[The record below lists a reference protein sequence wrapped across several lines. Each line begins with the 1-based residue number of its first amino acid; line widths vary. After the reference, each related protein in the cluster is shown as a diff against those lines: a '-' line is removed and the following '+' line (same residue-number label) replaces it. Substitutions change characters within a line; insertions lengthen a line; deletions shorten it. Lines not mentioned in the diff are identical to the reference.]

1 MTIACQIVASLGALR
16 AMFGSPPD
24 SAKLQ
29 AWWHWMDDSYTP
41 ETLRADIDAMAALGI
56 GAAHVFEPG
65 AYFPIRRFW
74 CRMMSDEW
82 LLRFDSAL
90 ALAKERGIALG
101 FHNCPGWSSSGGPWI
116 DYAHSMKIVVAGCVD
131 LSGSERS
138 VVVPC
143 SKAVVG
149 GFHRD
154 ISLLAVQIPDDP
166 GPSRASRAFPTTLR
180 IAEKG
185 SADSMVFEFDGGVPP
200 VGTMILEWADGSHH
214 SVVDV
219 ESSADGLVWR
229 LLGRHHLMYYNSP
242 LTPKTVSFDE
252 PSPGDRFIRVTFRY
266 VESPAHVRHKD
277 VVLHAVSFSSIRHV
291 DDLDDKAGL
300 RGHGLAYRPPAD
312 GKASLPGLDAGTM
325 RNISKFMDG
334 DGRVDLVAAGLPA
347 PAPGRRW
354 RLLRLGFT
362 STGKKCS
369 PSTLQGLEC
378 DKLDRSGI
386 EAHWPHMPARLA
398 ARPGAKGTLKYCI
411 IDSYEAGGQNW
422 TDDMPAKF
430 SRLRGYDMM
439 RYLPALV
446 GYVVGSVGE
455 TEKFLYD
462 FQRTI
467 ADLFVCEYY
476 GRFAELCRGEGLV
489 PVVEGYD
496 GTFDPMEAC
505 AAADIPCGEFWIGG
519 TGASNA
525 RADKTPTW
533 AASAAHLKGSAIVA
547 AESFTTGAKE
557 GRWQATPA
565 QLRREGDRAWLFGV
579 NQLVYHS
586 YVAQPFANVKPG
598 YSLASHGTHL
608 NRNTPWFPEAR
619 AWSDYVAR
627 SQALLQ
633 SGTNHAEII
642 VMSGDSNAYLCM
654 EPPKGVVESGMSFD
668 WLPAKWL
675 SRLVPCGG
683 GRVGMPGLP
692 AYEVLDLGDDRH
704 LTVATLREVKRLKD
718 AGVRIRARRPLGTP
732 SLSDDDGEWS
742 RLADDVFGGGDIAPL
757 MPRPFAD
764 SGGALKARRR
774 DAAGVAIYYLL
785 NDSEAAFSGRVSF
798 AAPSGARAER
808 WDAESGLT
816 EALPVAADGEG
827 RVSVA
832 LGIPPG
838 RSVFVVL
845 SPECDEFLPRQR
857 DWSPTEE
864 LEMNPCWKVSFR
876 GLGAPDGE
884 RNFPFLRSWSLSDD
898 PRIRYFSGRATYKTR
913 FIQPF
918 SPLLRPSRF
927 RLELGDVADVA
938 RVWVN
943 GKEAGILWQAPF
955 AVDVSDFVRE
965 GANELQVEVAN
976 NWPNR
981 MIGDAAVREANPG
994 AETFASADEWF
1005 PEEAGSVFS
1014 PPQGAWYPKWVVDD
1028 RTDSGTGIYTWS
1040 NYANAWSADEP
1051 LLPAGLL
1058 GPVKVIRMEE

>member
-200 VGTMILEWADGSHH
+200 VGTMILEWADGSHQ

-252 PSPGDRFIRVTFRY
+252 PSPGDRFIRVTFCY

-277 VVLHAVSFSSIRHV
+277 VVLNAVSFSSIRHV

-525 RADKTPTW
+525 KADKTPTW

-557 GRWQATPA
+557 GRWQTTPVQLPQHAMVPRGARVERLRCALTGASPERDKPCGDPRDERRLKRISLHGAAEGCCRERHELRLAARKVAFTSSPMRRWPGRNAGTAGLRSPRPRRRPPSDCRDPAGGEAA
-565 QLRREGDRAWLFGV
+565 QGRRRENPRPEAAWHSFAFRRWRRMAAPRGRRLRRRGHCAV
-579 NQLVYHS
+579 NASSVRRFRRS
-586 YVAQPFANVKPG
+586 AQGSATGCRGRGNILP
-598 YSLASHGTHL
+598 
-608 NRNTPWFPEAR
+608 
-619 AWSDYVAR
+619 
-627 SQALLQ
+627 SQRFR
-633 SGTNHAEII
+633 GGIFRER
-642 VMSGDSNAYLCM
+642 
-654 EPPKGVVESGMSFD
+654 VVCR
-668 WLPAKWL
+668 AKWCSCRAL
-675 SRLVPCGG
+675 GRGERLDGGASGRGRWRRPC
-683 GRVGMPGLP
+683 
-692 AYEVLDLGDDRH
+692 
-704 LTVATLREVKRLKD
+704 LRSAWDSAGPLCLRRAV
-718 AGVRIRARRPLGTP
+718 AGVRR
-732 SLSDDDGEWS
+732 
-742 RLADDVFGGGDIAPL
+742 
-757 MPRPFAD
+757 
-764 SGGALKARRR
+764 
-774 DAAGVAIYYLL
+774 
-785 NDSEAAFSGRVSF
+785 
-798 AAPSGARAER
+798 
-808 WDAESGLT
+808 
-816 EALPVAADGEG
+816 
-827 RVSVA
+827 
-832 LGIPPG
+832 IPPQA
-838 RSVFVVL
+838 
-845 SPECDEFLPRQR
+845 E
-857 DWSPTEE
+857 
-864 LEMNPCWKVSFR
+864 
-876 GLGAPDGE
+876 GL
-884 RNFPFLRSWSLSDD
+884 
-898 PRIRYFSGRATYKTR
+898 
-913 FIQPF
+913 
-918 SPLLRPSRF
+918 
-927 RLELGDVADVA
+927 VAD
-938 RVWVN
+938 R
-943 GKEAGILWQAPF
+943 
-955 AVDVSDFVRE
+955 
-965 GANELQVEVAN
+965 
-976 NWPNR
+976 
-981 MIGDAAVREANPG
+981 
-994 AETFASADEWF
+994 
-1005 PEEAGSVFS
+1005 
-1014 PPQGAWYPKWVVDD
+1014 
-1028 RTDSGTGIYTWS
+1028 GT
-1040 NYANAWSADEP
+1040 
-1051 LLPAGLL
+1051 
-1058 GPVKVIRMEE
+1058 